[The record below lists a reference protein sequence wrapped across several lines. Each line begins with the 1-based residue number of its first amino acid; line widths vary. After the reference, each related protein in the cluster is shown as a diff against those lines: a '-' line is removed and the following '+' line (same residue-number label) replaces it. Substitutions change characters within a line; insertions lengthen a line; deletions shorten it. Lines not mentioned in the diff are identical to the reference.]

1 MALRVLTAA
10 DVDAITSA
18 LSPEYLQ
25 GLMADVFALTSSP
38 SSTPPQLYTPH
49 RITIPTEN
57 HKVLFMPARIADT
70 GTSIKVVSVPTSAG
84 DTGGIPGST
93 IVLDKQTGAVKAI
106 VNSRSLTALRNAAG
120 SLLSTTLVGPKE
132 PTHIV
137 TFGAGQ
143 QILYHLDI
151 HIKAYPSIRSCTI
164 VNRSL
169 NARLQRVVDTLTKKH
184 SSVKINALA
193 NGEST
198 TEVKDAMAD
207 ASIIITATPSKT
219 PLFPSAWV
227 KTGTH
232 VILIGSYTPEMK
244 EVDRE
249 LTMRAVPSAS
259 QPESASVHRTI
270 SPILLVDSIAACAK
284 EAGELLD
291 AKLNENQ
298 LTEIGALVLKAR
310 SLTSNDL
317 ISSPELEVAGLETKR
332 MRALLWPEKEA
343 KISPS
348 FDGPVTLFKSVGVGL
363 QDVAIACA
371 VVDKAGDIGVI
382 VNDYDTLH

>member
-1 MALRVLTAA
+1 
-10 DVDAITSA
+10 
-18 LSPEYLQ
+18 
-25 GLMADVFALTSSP
+25 
-38 SSTPPQLYTPH
+38 
-49 RITIPTEN
+49 
-57 HKVLFMPARIADT
+57 
-70 GTSIKVVSVPTSAG
+70 
-84 DTGGIPGST
+84 T

-310 SLTSNDL
+310 SLVSKVQTNIVLTIIFIPSLKTSNDL